1 MTTAAHLDLGDFL
14 HPALFYQ
21 SQQEYLS
28 GLLPFIT
35 GGLEAD
41 QPVLVAVPGPNLALL
56 RDALGPAAAEV
67 TMADMTDAG
76 RNPGRILGGV
86 LSAFADKHA
95 PRSVR
100 IIGEP
105 IWPGRSDAE
114 YPACVQHEALIN
126 NAFAGRDLAVLCPY
140 DVTRLEPVVIADARS
155 THPVLWQ
162 AGMPEQDSDA
172 FAPVAVWEHYN
183 RPLATGS
190 TAVTYTVNQ
199 LADLGG
205 VRQFS
210 AVYSQWFDLP
220 SHITTNLQL
229 IANELATSSLGHN
242 GAPCQLALWQHD
254 GHLICEA
261 RDNGHLDDPLAGR
274 RPYSSDTVRGR
285 GLFVVNGLA
294 DLVRIYTTAGRTI
307 IHAYLKLDP
316 A

>member
-1 MTTAAHLDLGDFL
+1 MTTAARLDLGDFL

-21 SQQEYLS
+21 SEQQYLD

-35 GGLEAD
+35 EGLAAD

-56 RDALGPAAAEV
+56 REALGPATADIA
-67 TMADMTDAG
+67 MADMRDAG

-105 IWPGRSDAE
+105 IWSGRSHAE

-140 DVTRLEPVVIADARS
+140 DVTRLDSTAIADAHI

-162 AGMPEQDSDA
+162 AGLPEQDSVA
-172 FAPVAVWEHYN
+172 FAPTAVWEHYN
-183 RPLATGS
+183 RPLTSGP

-205 VRQFS
+205 VRQFT
-210 AVYSQWFDLP
+210 AVYGQWFDLP
-220 SHITTNLQL
+220 SHITTDLQL
-229 IANELATSSLGHN
+229 IANELATSGLQQN
-242 GAPCQLALWQHD
+242 GAPCQLALWQDD
-254 GHLICEA
+254 GHLICEVS
-261 RDNGHLDDPLAGR
+261 DNGYLDDPLAGR
-274 RPYSSDTVRGR
+274 RPYRSDTVRGR
-285 GLFVVNGLA
+285 GLFVVHGLA
-294 DLVRIYTTAGRTI
+294 DLVRIYTTAGQTT
-307 IHAYLKLDP
+307 IHAYLKLEL

>member
-1 MTTAAHLDLGDFL
+1 MTAAHINLGDFL

-21 SQQEYLS
+21 SQQEYLD

-35 GGLEAD
+35 DGLEAG

-56 RDALGPAAAEV
+56 RDALGPAAADI
-67 TMADMTDAG
+67 TLADMTDAG

-100 IIGEP
+100 MIGEP
-105 IWPGRSDAE
+105 IWPGRSEVE

-140 DVTRLEPVVIADARS
+140 DVIRLEPAVIADARI

-162 AGMPEQDSDA
+162 AGMPEQDSVA
-172 FAPVAVWEHYN
+172 FAPTAVWERYN
-183 RPLATGS
+183 RPLASGS

-210 AVYSQWFDLP
+210 AVYGQWFKLP
-220 SHITTNLQL
+220 SHITTDLRL
-229 IANELATSSLGHN
+229 IANELATSSLQRN
-242 GAPCQLALWQHD
+242 GAPCRLALWQHD

-294 DLVRIYTTAGRTI
+294 DLVRIYTTAGQTT